1 MAYEISEGAAAA
13 AMFLK
18 DSDYKK
24 LNGGTEA
31 AAVEVMGLIYKN
43 LDNVIMSGEERI
55 QYKGWFNPNKETK
68 GKHKGTPF
76 LEIPFKGKGK
86 DARLTAVIHG
96 CSAAMGIKEWF
107 KSMKHNDIPKPKNV
121 FVTGAGFDPDI
132 SFLKMRVGDWD
143 DYNSSDIV
151 IILGRCYYGISL
163 KKKPRKSS
171 ADPPMIN
178 KSIVKMLTELKQED
192 LGDKFWDARVGFYGD
207 IIETQMG
214 INGALEGSDYLGFS
228 AEDLFLTQIYNPIS
242 KKWVNLIDLK
252 GEGKLELSPKPAKER
267 GKIRYEWKSANKG
280 AFIDGV
286 DVTTNEDDFA
296 KTEVVRKLFAYDTDP
311 TRNHPEPINESGWK
325 MRKAVNNALGQ
336 TNDLFDIINSIVKD
350 DDLAKLIGENLLNS
364 ILKTELQGEFDK
376 LKKIHTDKHFGFA
389 LVTAVGEFKTGSG
402 KNAIGKITSH
412 GRPASYK
419 SDPTMQQT
427 ISDLI
432 AAGKNKNWKMQIDKA
447 TTQLKQERATRE
459 NVGLPAKLFFQIGL
473 EGSEG
478 FINALNLELRYKGAF
493 SVSPQ
498 FLGGMS
504 GDFTDI
510 LNQKNQAKSYTFG
523 KACNG

>member
-1 MAYEISEGAAAA
+1 
-13 AMFLK
+13 
-18 DSDYKK
+18 
-24 LNGGTEA
+24 
-31 AAVEVMGLIYKN
+31 
-43 LDNVIMSGEERI
+43 
-55 QYKGWFNPNKETK
+55 
-68 GKHKGTPF
+68 
-76 LEIPFKGKGK
+76 
-86 DARLTAVIHG
+86 
-96 CSAAMGIKEWF
+96 
-107 KSMKHNDIPKPKNV
+107 
-121 FVTGAGFDPDI
+121 
-132 SFLKMRVGDWD
+132 
-143 DYNSSDIV
+143 
-151 IILGRCYYGISL
+151 
-163 KKKPRKSS
+163 
-171 ADPPMIN
+171 
-178 KSIVKMLTELKQED
+178 
-192 LGDKFWDARVGFYGD
+192 
-207 IIETQMG
+207 
-214 INGALEGSDYLGFS
+214 
-228 AEDLFLTQIYNPIS
+228 
-242 KKWVNLIDLK
+242 
-252 GEGKLELSPKPAKER
+252 
-267 GKIRYEWKSANKG
+267 
-280 AFIDGV
+280 
-286 DVTTNEDDFA
+286 
-296 KTEVVRKLFAYDTDP
+296 
-311 TRNHPEPINESGWK
+311 

-402 KNAIGKITSH
+402 KNAIGKITSP
-412 GRPASYK
+412 GSPAGYK

-473 EGSEG
+473 DSSEG

-498 FLGGMS
+498 FLGGIS
-504 GDFTDI
+504 SDFTNI